1 MRSRHQTRR
10 PIAVPAAA
18 AALALGACGS
28 GGSTHKAT
36 PVGAA
41 TATTSASATGTSAGS
56 GSAGANSLVA
66 QLGHAAASSAVT
78 TQRLQALAAAL
89 HHPIYWAAGR
99 VPGSVHVTRYAD
111 GSTLVTYVPKSG
123 KHASLAQEVS
133 VGTYLQADAAQ
144 AIARGRARTGSGV
157 SPIPAGSIAGGVAE
171 GVAVVEAGHSRSAY
185 VAPTREP
192 SLLVEVYGPGV
203 GQAIG
208 LLTSGSIQPIG

>member
-1 MRSRHQTRR
+1 MRSRHHTRR
-10 PIAVPAAA
+10 PIAVPAAAAA

-41 TATTSASATGTSAGS
+41 TATTSASATGTGSGSAGAGT

-133 VGTYLQADAAQ
+133 VGTYLQPDAAQ
-144 AIARGRARTGSGV
+144 AIARGRARKGSGV

-171 GVAVVEAGHSRSAY
+171 GVAVVEAGLPQRLRRSNA
-185 VAPTREP
+185 
-192 SLLVEVYGPGV
+192 
-203 GQAIG
+203 
-208 LLTSGSIQPIG
+208 